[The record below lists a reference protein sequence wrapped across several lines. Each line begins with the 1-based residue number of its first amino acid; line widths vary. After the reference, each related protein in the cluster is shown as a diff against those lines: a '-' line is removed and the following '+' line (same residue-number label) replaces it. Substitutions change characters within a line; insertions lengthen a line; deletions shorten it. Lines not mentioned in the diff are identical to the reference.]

1 LCPVPQFQTFKDLS
15 ITFRKHPITDDLIVV
30 KGDAAIKQAV
40 VNLLLTN
47 RGERLFNSEIGSG
60 ITNLL
65 FEPLDYGT
73 AALVNAEI
81 TRTLEDYEPRIR
93 IETLTVVP
101 NFEDNGFEV
110 GLEFEVVG
118 RDDLPLNVEFFLERS
133 R

>member
-1 LCPVPQFQTFKDLS
+1 MPQFQTFKDLS
-15 ITFRKHPITDDLIVV
+15 ITFKAHPITDDLVVV

-47 RGERLFNSEIGSG
+47 RAERPFNSEIGSG

-73 AALVNAEI
+73 AALVKAEI
-81 TRTLEDYEPRIR
+81 TRTLEEYEPRIR
-93 IETLTVVP
+93 IESLRVSP
-101 NFEDNGFEV
+101 NYDDNGFEV
-110 GLEFEVVG
+110 SLEFEVVG